1 MLFACYWYAIRV
13 LFLCQYMFLCT
24 TNMSFACHFHV
35 LVCNLYVTSIY
46 SYVMVFHRYV
56 LVCHLYVSG
65 VYSCVMECH
74 SYVLACHPYVTR
86 LSSVC
91 HLYALV
97 CHPYV
102 THTYSNVAVRGFTM
116 SLLLL
121 LQRLCYSTILNLK
134 GVYFIQFVCYIDQKK
149 LETN

>member
-13 LFLCQYMFLCT
+13 LFVCQYMFLCT

-74 SYVLACHPYVTR
+74 SYVLACHPYVTC

-91 HLYALV
+91 HSYILEYSRTWFYHEPLIASIAVMLL
-97 CHPYV
+97 HDLESKRSLF
-102 THTYSNVAVRGFTM
+102 HTIC
-116 SLLLL
+116 LLH
-121 LQRLCYSTILNLK
+121 
-134 GVYFIQFVCYIDQKK
+134 
-149 LETN
+149 